1 MSRRHLHLE
10 LTGNAVVLSDLG
22 STNGTFVDGVRVA
35 TPVVFRAGIE
45 VRLGDTTLELL
56 PDQDARRTMTQ
67 RDTTLVAI
75 GGQLLPADGSEELD
89 RDPVGVARDDSTRLD
104 QGEHPLGRPDA
115 EDSGTLT
122 IVFSDIVSSTE
133 HAIELGD
140 IAWMDVLNAHNE
152 IVRSHVEAWNGKV
165 VKSQG
170 DGFMLTFS
178 SVRRALSC
186 TVAVQRGLRGFSESR
201 DDVVLRI
208 RVGAHTGEA
217 IVAGDDIF
225 GRHVVIASRI
235 AEIAQPDEILVSSVI
250 REIASSRGD
259 LRFGTERAVKLKGL
273 GETQRVYPLLWEDM

>member
-1 MSRRHLHLE
+1 M
-10 LTGNAVVLSDLG
+10 
-22 STNGTFVDGVRVA
+22 
-35 TPVVFRAGIE
+35 
-45 VRLGDTTLELL
+45 
-56 PDQDARRTMTQ
+56 
-67 RDTTLVAI
+67 
-75 GGQLLPADGSEELD
+75 
-89 RDPVGVARDDSTRLD
+89 
-104 QGEHPLGRPDA
+104 
-115 EDSGTLT
+115 T

-170 DGFMLTFS
+170 GRLHAH
-178 SVRRALSC
+178 VLERPPHAELA
-186 TVAVQRGLRGFSESR
+186 VAVQPGLRGFSESR

-235 AEIAQPDEILVSSVI
+235 AEITQPDEILVSSVI
-250 REIASSRGD
+250 RGSRR
-259 LRFGTERAVKLKGL
+259 LAVICVSVPSV
-273 GETQRVYPLLWEDM
+273 R